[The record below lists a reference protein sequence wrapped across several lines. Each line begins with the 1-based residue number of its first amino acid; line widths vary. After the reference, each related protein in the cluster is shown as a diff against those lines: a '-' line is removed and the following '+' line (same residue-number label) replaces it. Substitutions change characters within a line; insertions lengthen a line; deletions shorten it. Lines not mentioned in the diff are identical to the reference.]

1 MRRDIVI
8 VGCGN
13 QKRDTPSPAADLYT
27 GGYSRAAIAWARSVG
42 ARVLILSAKHGLIDG
57 SEIISPYNASWSK
70 RHPGKE
76 RAATVA
82 SITPQLHAF
91 GIIDGEVAVLAG
103 RDYLLRIYAASNRA
117 VRPRNIFAELAKRT
131 HGNSRVGYQKNV
143 IKQST
148 GIWPTEKADRK

>member
-8 VGCGN
+8 VGCGSR
-13 QKRDTPSPAADLYT
+13 KRDTPGPAADLYI
-27 GGYSRAAIAWARSVG
+27 GGYPRNAVAWARSVG

-57 SEIISPYNASWSK
+57 SEIIRPYHASWSR

-76 RAATVA
+76 RAATIA

-91 GIIDGEVAVLAG
+91 GITDGDVAVLAG

-131 HGNSRVGYQKNV
+131 YGDGRPGYQMN
-143 IKQST
+143 IMKQSI
-148 GIWPTEKADRK
+148 GAWPV